1 MVHFRLLALWVG
13 LIAIAEGL
21 FSLALVVLF
30 GDQDALALAG
40 GLVPGGLLAL
50 LAWVAMT
57 YATAQ
62 KRADAEAAL
71 RRAAHSD

>member
-1 MVHFRLLALWVG
+1 MVHFRSLALWVG

-21 FSLALVVLF
+21 FSLVLATMF
-30 GDQDALALAG
+30 GDHDAFALAG

-50 LAWVAMT
+50 VAWVGMT

-62 KRADAEAAL
+62 KRAAAEAAL